1 MEVDYET
8 KDMEAKA
15 GDDYEAIS
23 GTLLFEQGQKESSI
37 SVKIVDDDEF
47 EPTERFSI
55 ILSNPRL
62 VEETTPLNSNKV

>member
-55 ILSNPRL
+55 VLSNPRL
-62 VEETTPLNSNKV
+62 LEETTPLNSNKV